1 MYFDIKERTDTEYV
15 QIKINVN
22 ELKIIQRRIKQNE
35 KVCFFNAYT
44 IMKRLLAFQI
54 K

>member
-1 MYFDIKERTDTEYV
+1 MSYWDRIKMYFDIKERTDTEYV

-35 KVCFFNAYT
+35 KVCFLMH
-44 IMKRLLAFQI
+44 IQL
-54 K
+54 

>member
-22 ELKIIQRRIKQNE
+22 ELKIIQRRINKQNE
-35 KVCFFNAYT
+35 KVCFLMH
-44 IMKRLLAFQI
+44 IQL
-54 K
+54 